1 MLRKIA
7 KSITFLLIIGIIAF
21 GTRTLYINGNF
32 PDSFYPEPETE
43 QLIEQTTENQAK
55 ETKPP
60 TESEKT
66 IVSFKEPII
75 NNTDII
81 FKHNIVPHNN
91 GSMFTTIGDT
101 KKDNQNRIQ
110 TITIKYDKNHI
121 CPVDAFTNQNIIS
134 KVKLVNNQPFIYI
147 TNYTWNNAMS
157 LYLNAI
163 NQYIQ
168 DNDELIGV
176 IYEFQYVHDDDIV
189 PTYIKTTIFTINNNN
204 VDLAISF
211 YNYDKQ
217 NPIDF
222 VEAGDI
228 CK

>member
-21 GTRTLYINGNF
+21 GTQTLYINGNF

-43 QLIEQTTENQAK
+43 
-55 ETKPP
+55 PP
-60 TESEKT
+60 TEFEKT
-66 IVSFKEPII
+66 IVSFKEPVI
-75 NNTDII
+75 NNNDII
-81 FKHNIVPHNN
+81 FKHNIVPHDN
-91 GSMFTTIGDT
+91 GSMFTTIGNT

-110 TITIKYDKNHI
+110 TITIKYDKDHI
-121 CPVDAFTNQNIIS
+121 CPVDTFTNQNIIS
-134 KVKLVNNQPFIYI
+134 NVKLINNQPFIYI

-157 LYLNAI
+157 LYINAI

-176 IYEFQYVHDDDIV
+176 IYEFQYEHDDDIV
-189 PTYIKTTIFTINNNN
+189 PTYIKATIFTINNNN

-217 NPIDF
+217 NPIDYQKA
-222 VEAGDI
+222 V
-228 CK
+228 KYQ